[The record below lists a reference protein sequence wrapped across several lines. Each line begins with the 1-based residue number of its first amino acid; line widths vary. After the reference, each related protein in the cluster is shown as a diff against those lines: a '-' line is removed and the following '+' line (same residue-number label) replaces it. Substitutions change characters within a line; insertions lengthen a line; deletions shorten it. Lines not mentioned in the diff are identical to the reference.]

1 MPRLDDIFA
10 FFSKTFLNK
19 IDVGMKSGWFCID
32 FYADIHTVRKI
43 VRNLNQL
50 TIQIYPKIQ
59 EVCQEATKISHG
71 SYGNNNL
78 LHFKILLKKLF
89 VCIENG
95 LLTKNDAFD
104 LLS

>member
-50 TIQIYPKIQ
+50 TIQIIQ
-59 EVCQEATKISHG
+59 K
-71 SYGNNNL
+71 
-78 LHFKILLKKLF
+78 FKKFAKKQQ
-89 VCIENG
+89 
-95 LLTKNDAFD
+95 K
-104 LLS
+104 